1 MVLASLLFLLTAPTV
16 SVQADSIRVD
26 ALLSNLSQQSGAKLI
41 CDGAIAQEPIIV
53 QFTNQPLETVLQK
66 IADVAGGQWT
76 TNPKGERVLSQ
87 PPSLKR
93 TQEAEDAAKV
103 TAFFVELFTA
113 LKAESDKFS
122 GLDAKRAALAVDR
135 YRWVDMSDEDT
146 TKELAR
152 VTIDNPAY
160 RFAIGLLEKAGPASI
175 AKLEVGERIVF
186 ADSQT
191 PMQRPYPKG
200 SGGLVAELKQSI
212 GLMEAAKRALGN
224 PKKQSV
230 NYGGLP
236 LTGPG
241 SLAAGY
247 GKTIVGIKRFGV
259 LQLSYDVTTVDAKGR
274 SVLQGS
280 GFFPAYGLRFS
291 AKTSGEGKPLA
302 LSHAV
307 KTYVE
312 LRGNLG
318 YAWASGTTIKLAD
331 GSLVPVSA
339 GMSHA
344 EASGK
349 GPSQDVLTVLAD
361 PVKDDPVGVI
371 AGSLLRQVASNK
383 GKPLIATLSDAAVPW
398 ILEALRRKTINTDS
412 DLIEYLQ
419 QSMLPVGSRM
429 PSAQVSDGE
438 WLVVKPF
445 LPAIAR
451 KDRFS
456 RAALRTLVQAIRRT
470 GALSLE
476 DAAAYIA
483 TCTRQPTFGS
493 LDTMIIENADPA
505 SDKSAASLMYN
516 PALPFLVKLNPSL
529 WSALESGPVKV
540 SALPPELR
548 ARVQRWTF
556 GEFDINRL
564 REQASIGK
572 PMRSERPGGLPGF
585 PPLETEP
592 TELFPTGLPAGATVS
607 LEVKRTPA
615 VVARTESGYR
625 LIMSAYS
632 MAFLEQFPEG
642 IGGGEPRPRRVI
654 VGYTPA
660 SQRSLVLKL
669 HLIED
674 IDAALHSTETSL
686 VRNAHE
692 TTQENLPQNIRRAY
706 DEAKKALG
714 DSPWG
719 KAKPPPPK

>member
-1 MVLASLLFLLTAPTV
+1 MVLASLLLLFAAPTV
-16 SVQADSIRVD
+16 SVQADSMRVD
-26 ALLSNLSQQSGAKLI
+26 ALLAELSQQSGAKLT

-53 QFTNQPLETVLQK
+53 QFSDQPLETVLQK
-66 IADVAGGQWT
+66 IADVAGGEWT
-76 TNPKGERVLSQ
+76 TNHKGDRVLSQ
-87 PPSLKR
+87 PPTLKR
-93 TQEAEDAAKV
+93 KQEAEDAAKV
-103 TAFFVELFTA
+103 TAFFGELFSA

-135 YRWVDMSDEDT
+135 YRWVEMSEEDT

-160 RFAIGLLEKAGPASI
+160 RFAIGVLEKAGPASI
-175 AKLEVGERIVF
+175 AKLEIGERIVF

-191 PMQRPYPKG
+191 PMQRPFPKG

-212 GLMEAAKRALGN
+212 RLMEAAKKALGS

-241 SLAAGY
+241 TLAAGY
-247 GKTIVGIKRFGV
+247 GKTFVGIKRFGA
-259 LQLSYDVTTVDAKGR
+259 LQLEYDVTTVDAKGR
-274 SVLQGS
+274 SVLHGS
-280 GFFPAYGLRFS
+280 GYFPAYGLRFS
-291 AKTSGEGKPLA
+291 AKTSGAGKLLA
-302 LSHAV
+302 QSHAV

-318 YAWASGTTIKLAD
+318 YAWGSGTTIKLAD
-331 GSLVPVSA
+331 GTSVPVSA

-349 GPSQDVLTVLAD
+349 GPNQDVLTVLAD
-361 PVKDDPVGVI
+361 PVKDDPVGAV
-371 AGSLLRQVASNK
+371 AGSLLRQVATNK
-383 GKPLIATLSDAAVPW
+383 GKPLIATLSDAVIPW
-398 ILEALRRKTINTDS
+398 ILDALRRKTINTDS
-412 DLIEYLQ
+412 DLLEYLQ
-419 QSMLPVGSRM
+419 QSMLPKGSRM
-429 PSAQVSDGE
+429 PSAQVADGE

-451 KDRFS
+451 RDRIN
-456 RAALRTLVQAIRRT
+456 RVALRTLVQAIRRT
-470 GALSLE
+470 GTLSLE
-476 DAAAYIA
+476 DAAAYVA
-483 TCTRQPTFGS
+483 TCNRPPTFSS
-493 LDTMIIENADPA
+493 LDTMIIENADPGM
-505 SDKSAASLMYN
+505 DKSEASLMYN

-540 SALPPELR
+540 STLPPELQ
-548 ARVQRWTF
+548 ARVRRWTY

-572 PMRSERPGGLPGF
+572 PMHSERPGGFPGF

-592 TELFPTGLPAGATVS
+592 TELFPNGLPAEATVS
-607 LEVKRTPA
+607 LQVKRTPA
-615 VVARTESGYR
+615 VVARTESGFR

-632 MAFLEQFPEG
+632 MAFQEEFPEG
-642 IGGGEPRPRRVI
+642 IGGTEPRPKRVI

-669 HLIED
+669 HLVED
-674 IDAALHSTETSL
+674 IDATLHSTETSIA
-686 VRNAHE
+686 RNAQE
-692 TTQENLPQNIRRAY
+692 TSQENLPQNIKRAY
-706 DEAKKALG
+706 EAAKKALG
-714 DSPWG
+714 ESPWS
-719 KAKPPPPK
+719 KAKPPPPN